1 MVVGESDSNL
11 PASATADYDNVVEFY
26 KSKGYELVS
35 QEPLPN
41 KFDTDDSVDQ
51 VVTIHL
57 KHGSESKVETKK
69 VSLTINYSGAGD
81 KTPASHVEEATWTR
95 TVTTDKVTG
104 AITDNG
110 TWVLDKAKYAKV
122 TSPVIDGYT
131 ADVLVVEEETVTQ
144 DNIIKEVKYTAKPVV
159 PNKPGEK
166 PSKPE
171 TPQNP
176 QPNPTKPAKNLPKTG
191 IANAS
196 LASAIAAFGALSTVM
211 VFRRKKNNK

>member
-1 MVVGESDSNL
+1 M
-11 PASATADYDNVVEFY
+11 
-26 KSKGYELVS
+26 
-35 QEPLPN
+35 
-41 KFDTDDSVDQ
+41 
-51 VVTIHL
+51 
-57 KHGSESKVETKK
+57 
-69 VSLTINYSGAGD
+69 
-81 KTPASHVEEATWTR
+81 
-95 TVTTDKVTG
+95 
-104 AITDNG
+104 
-110 TWVLDKAKYAKV
+110 
-122 TSPVIDGYT
+122 
-131 ADVLVVEEETVTQ
+131 EEETVTQ

-196 LASAIAAFGALSTVM
+196 LASAVVAFGALSTVM